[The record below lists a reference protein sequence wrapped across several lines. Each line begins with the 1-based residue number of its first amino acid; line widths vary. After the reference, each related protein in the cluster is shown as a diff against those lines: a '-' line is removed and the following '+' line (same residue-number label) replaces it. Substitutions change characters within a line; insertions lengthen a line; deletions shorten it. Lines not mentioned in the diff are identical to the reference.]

1 MPKAMSRTRKN
12 DNATRRSPPITRSG
26 TIKGKPKHT
35 GDDQSH
41 SKAGKESQSQLR
53 RRKGA
58 CPKNLNKPGT
68 DCLDPKLNL
77 NKPGTATKSHSPE
90 RRTGQRAAA
99 AWWFQRRANI
109 SGERAKPS
117 YACECNIPI
126 EMQDWLVPIS
136 YSLALWNFA

>member
-1 MPKAMSRTRKN
+1 MPKAMSHTRKN

-41 SKAGKESQSQLR
+41 SKAGNKSQSQLR
-53 RRKGA
+53 LRKVA

-68 DCLDPKLNL
+68 DCLDQKLNL

-117 YACECNIPI
+117 YACGVCIK
-126 EMQDWLVPIS
+126 S
-136 YSLALWNFA
+136 YSSEMDLKQHERK